1 MTHQSRDRGVTGASP
16 DVCLGPP
23 CWQPSRR
30 AVRSQEVTTGNF
42 LFDQLID
49 ARRASLQSRAE
60 DTDVAGHR
68 CREKFPDGLRS
79 VHGT

>member
-1 MTHQSRDRGVTGASP
+1 M
-16 DVCLGPP
+16 
-23 CWQPSRR
+23 
-30 AVRSQEVTTGNF
+30 TTGNF

-68 CREKFPDGLRS
+68 CRERLPDGVCVWVCGCVSHYLCRQAPLS
-79 VHGT
+79 